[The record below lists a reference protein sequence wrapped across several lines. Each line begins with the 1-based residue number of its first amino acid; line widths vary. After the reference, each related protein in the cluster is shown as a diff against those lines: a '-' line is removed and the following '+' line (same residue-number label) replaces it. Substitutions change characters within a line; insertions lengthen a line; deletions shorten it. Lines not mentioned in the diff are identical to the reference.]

1 MVASL
6 GNLPG
11 QLAQLFLWSMDNF
24 DKEMSDR
31 YLLVRTSYN
40 CFFSSYV
47 SGGASDAS
55 CNGGKEQSARRNH
68 CQPPCWQHGQLAQV
82 AGTRAI
88 FCEKVPHCLQ
98 VKQYTRSMERRG
110 RGLTSSLEHSLKDL
124 NRFKDKPSVDKIRY
138 KEVTQPLEAI
148 IGTR

>member
-40 CFFSSYV
+40 CFFSAHV

-88 FCEKVPHCLQ
+88 FCEKVLGSLQ

-138 KEVTQPLEAI
+138 KEVTQPSEAI